1 MIHLRPGIASQLYD
15 TDRLWTLT
23 IPCDWAGPFCR
34 VSFLSVLASLEFA
47 VYHTLTLILYRHLRP
62 FPIVVL
68 TDCAVCE
75 EEYGRGVSNSCHF
88 CDDTTAHVLVAIGTL
103 FSLVVILLL
112 FLAAVFLVGGLDA
125 IDIVRQTV
133 SRNIPFGSNSSA
145 GGISVPKTSLRSKS
159 ESLTTSNP
167 FNSSIAPAFAVEPE
181 TQHAGGGGGIARG
194 KVFPTN
200 YSEGPDDS
208 GRAHARPLGAVVG
221 IELSDMSGKHAAR
234 GEGVSPGRHARISA
248 DTAGGVGGAQAN
260 RIIDSGGAG
269 DIEKPMCCGLG
280 DKVKR
285 WLSRLPLDK
294 LKILVVVWQILTV
307 FSGITGVEFPATYS
321 RFLSWI
327 NVVNLDI
334 GNIFSASCILPSA
347 NFYARLLVTTLTPL
361 VLASVLVLTYRM
373 AKRRAGIGRAGVIAR
388 RAAWSRHV
396 AAGLLL
402 TFLVS
407 HFISIFTAHILG
419 KSRKA
424 FRWEAGKRGSC
435 SLSMAAT
442 TRSRWDERVSASR
455 KVSKT
460 QILDCLLRSAAVA

>member
-1 MIHLRPGIASQLYD
+1 M
-15 TDRLWTLT
+15 
-23 IPCDWAGPFCR
+23 
-34 VSFLSVLASLEFA
+34 
-47 VYHTLTLILYRHLRP
+47 
-62 FPIVVL
+62 
-68 TDCAVCE
+68 
-75 EEYGRGVSNSCHF
+75 
-88 CDDTTAHVLVAIGTL
+88 LVAIGTL
-103 FSLVVILLL
+103 FSLVVILLF

-159 ESLTTSNP
+159 ASLASSNP
-167 FNSSIAPAFAVEPE
+167 FNSSIAPAFAVESE
-181 TQHAGGGGGIARG
+181 TQHGGGEGGIPRS

-200 YSEGPDDS
+200 YSEDPDDS

-221 IELSDMSGKHAAR
+221 IELSDMSGNYAAR
-234 GEGVSPGRHARISA
+234 EEGMSAGRHARVSA
-248 DTAGGVGGAQAN
+248 YTAGGVGGVQAN
-260 RIIDSGGAG
+260 RIMDSEAA
-269 DIEKPMCCGLG
+269 DEIEKPMCCGLG

-361 VLASVLVLTYRM
+361 VLASFLVITYRM

-407 HFISIFTAHILG
+407 YCIYIFTVRILG
-419 KSRKA
+419 KSREA
-424 FRWEAGKRGSC
+424 FRWKGGKRGSC
-435 SLSMAAT
+435 SLSMPAT
-442 TRSRWDERVSASR
+442 TRTRWDVRVSTSR
-455 KVSKT
+455 KISRTQVS
-460 QILDCLLRSAAVA
+460 DCSLRSASVA